1 MKLFFKQSVFFL
13 NHTDIIPPKSY
24 YEKNHITDSS
34 KFWKKETKL
43 SNKKKEQ
50 KKDIA
55 IYTLLKMHIA
65 MKLASITSF
74 LYKYFQHKHF
84 LDCFHFSDTTVT
96 YHITSLSVYQ
106 QYCTQVSYS
115 LVCYLKY
122 QQYNC
127 TQSILL
133 TCLLP
138 QISAIQLYP
147 KYLTH
152 LFVTSSINNTT
163 VPKVSYSLV
172 CFLKYQQYNCT
183 QDYNGHTELLIG
195 KSMHQRV

>member
-1 MKLFFKQSVFFL
+1 
-13 NHTDIIPPKSY
+13 
-24 YEKNHITDSS
+24 
-34 KFWKKETKL
+34 
-43 SNKKKEQ
+43 
-50 KKDIA
+50 
-55 IYTLLKMHIA
+55 

-74 LYKYFQHKHF
+74 LYKYTQHKHF

-106 QYCTQVSYS
+106 HYNCTQSILLTCLLPQVSAIQLYPKYLTHMFVTSSISNTTVPKVSYS

-122 QQYNC
+122 QQNNC

-147 KYLTH
+147 RL
-152 LFVTSSINNTT
+152 
-163 VPKVSYSLV
+163 
-172 CFLKYQQYNCT
+172 
-183 QDYNGHTELLIG
+183 
-195 KSMHQRV
+195 